1 MLKVTL
7 QLATSGAESAVCDS
21 IDLLGDY
28 ALLALMD
35 YNSTT
40 VPPRPMDVTMKHN
53 HRRAV
58 PMRGSTCVLWQFVK
72 HTTRRRFH
80 RHSARRS
87 AFGSYRSAHT
97 IEERSIL
104 MSVSFCMCVSVH
116 EHISHYILAKSSIF
130 VHATDGRGSVFLW
143 RCCDVLPSDFSTVS
157 QSYNWKHI
165 DTAAGSA

>member
-58 PMRGSTCVLWQFVK
+58 PMRGSTCALWQFVK

-80 RHSARRS
+80 RQSATRS

-116 EHISHYILAKSSIF
+116 EHISRTIYLPNLRFLCTLPTAVARFSSGGVAMYFRQIF
-130 VHATDGRGSVFLW
+130 LE
-143 RCCDVLPSDFSTVS
+143 
-157 QSYNWKHI
+157 
-165 DTAAGSA
+165 